1 MQGIF
6 AGRTQL
12 RYPYGRYG
20 YTRGG
25 GKIWHGGMD
34 LVGLDSTDIRM
45 PYYKNKRITGK
56 VVRARRVTDH
66 SNKTWE
72 WGWYVCVQL
81 DPGQTPR
88 RRELSVLLPLPRA
101 ESDGGAGGGQ
111 RRPVG
116 RDGPKRQRGGRLRPL
131 PLRGPRHGCRQGPG
145 PSQYA
150 GCPNAVGVYG
160 EAPGQADSGEK
171 NKENADA
178 AKKLQRISIDW

>member
-56 VVRARRVTDH
+56 VIRARRVADH
-66 SNKTWE
+66 VVMMDQGRVIEQGTPEALFERPRQQRTADFLAKT
-72 WGWYVCVQL
+72 L
-81 DPGQTPR
+81 
-88 RRELSVLLPLPRA
+88 
-101 ESDGGAGGGQ
+101 
-111 RRPVG
+111 
-116 RDGPKRQRGGRLRPL
+116 
-131 PLRGPRHGCRQGPG
+131 
-145 PSQYA
+145 
-150 GCPNAVGVYG
+150 
-160 EAPGQADSGEK
+160 
-171 NKENADA
+171 
-178 AKKLQRISIDW
+178 